1 MPDPDL
7 EKRVGGGG
15 EGQGAVFKKLFFRFG
30 LKIRGVGGGGG

>member
-15 EGQGAVFKKLFFRFG
+15 EGQGAVFKKLFFG
-30 LKIRGVGGGGG
+30 LV

>member
-1 MPDPDL
+1 MPDTDL

-15 EGQGAVFKKLFFRFG
+15 AGGGFQKTFFRFG